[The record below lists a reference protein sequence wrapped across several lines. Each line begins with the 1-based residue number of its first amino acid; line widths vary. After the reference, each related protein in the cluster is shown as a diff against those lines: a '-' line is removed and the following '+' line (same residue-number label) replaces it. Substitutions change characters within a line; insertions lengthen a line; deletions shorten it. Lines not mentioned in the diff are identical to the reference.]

1 MGEKER
7 HTDTSPDSTHELL
20 TGLKRKKQVVTV
32 LTHLKRED
40 AVALLQRNHNSA
52 EDAIMSALA

>member
-1 MGEKER
+1 
-7 HTDTSPDSTHELL
+7 
-20 TGLKRKKQVVTV
+20 LKHKQVVTV